1 MDKIPRTYEGKTD
14 LKIEHPDMM
23 ICRCEEVTL
32 SQILQAISE
41 GAHTV
46 NEVKRRTRAGMGL
59 CQGKT
64 CSRLVR
70 RILAEHT
77 DQNFHRIKP
86 MTARAPVRP
95 IALHV
100 LASTEE
106 NDHA

>member
-1 MDKIPRTYEGKTD
+1 MDEKPRTYEGKTD
-14 LKIEHPDMM
+14 IKVEHPDMI

-32 SQILQAISE
+32 GQILQAISE

-70 RILAEHT
+70 RILADHA

-86 MTARAPVRP
+86 MTARSPVRP
-95 IALHV
+95 ISLGV
-100 LASTEE
+100 LASEE
-106 NDHA
+106 E